1 MRSKPSR
8 VVLCALFT
16 FSGSVIAQQQQ
27 KPPEIRRVVTALDT
41 SGKAVATFDSML
53 ALTRSWQRGDGVF
66 FRR

>member
-16 FSGSVIAQQQQ
+16 FSGSVIAQQQ

-41 SGKAVATFDSML
+41 SGKAVATFDSRL
-53 ALTRSWQRGDGVF
+53 ALTRSWQRADGVF